1 MVFAIPL
8 SCIAGAGLVVAQ
20 EPMARSVMGDFFICV
35 DSRCVRR
42 SLDV

>member
-20 EPMARSVMGDFFICV
+20 EPMARSVMGDFFYFVLIV
-35 DSRCVRR
+35 DVFSGV
-42 SLDV
+42 